1 MWQTRGMI
9 AKRKS
14 SSKRTKRAAASA
26 PAFVVRRSPIQ
37 GRGVFARR
45 PIPKGTRI
53 LEYTGERRP
62 DEEVDAEAGDEKM
75 RRHHTFLFAVS
86 AKTVID
92 GARGG
97 NASRFIN
104 HSCQPNCWAI
114 VERGRVF
121 IEAKRP
127 ILPGEELSYD
137 YFFTTDRSY
146 TNADL
151 RRIYPC
157 RCGAPRCRGTL
168 AALKKRRRT
177 AKKKAGAGAA
187 KTAKRRAPHKHRAR
201 AA

>member
-1 MWQTRGMI
+1 MI
-9 AKRKS
+9 AKLARKAKAPEKPAS
-14 SSKRTKRAAASA
+14 SV
-26 PAFVVRRSPIQ
+26 VVRRSPIQ

-45 PIPKGTRI
+45 DIPKGTRI

-62 DEEVDAEAGDEKM
+62 DVEVDAAASDEKM
-75 RRHHTFLFAVS
+75 HRHHTFLFAIS

-104 HSCQPNCWAI
+104 HCCQPNCWAI

-121 IEAKRP
+121 IEAKRV
-127 ILPGEELSYD
+127 IRRGEELSYD
-137 YFFTTDRSY
+137 YYYTTDRSY

-157 RCGAPRCRGTL
+157 SCGAPRCRGTL
-168 AALKKRRRT
+168 AALKKPRRRAT
-177 AKKKAGAGAA
+177 KSQAKKRAGGHAQSAR
-187 KTAKRRAPHKHRAR
+187 TKRRAPGASRRA
-201 AA
+201 